1 MLVRERYSGC
11 LRTSTTLMFLRG
23 GGARAGEV
31 GGWAGERDD
40 MVVRVGCGRRE
51 EVEEGF
57 GRREEVRVGFGRREE
72 VGVQFLGALN

>member
-11 LRTSTTLMFLRG
+11 LRMSTTLMFLRG
-23 GGARAGEV
+23 GVVWAGEV
-31 GGWAGERDD
+31 CGWAEARDN
-40 MVVRVGCGRRE
+40 MVVGRRE

-57 GRREEVRVGFGRREE
+57 GRREEVEEGLGRREE